1 MPGRIPGA
9 ASGRRRRPASRGE
22 LDLWH
27 AAMREVRPLRHRA
40 PRLAP
45 PKPVVVAE
53 PASEPPP
60 RAPARRRPAVS
71 ARGPIALPAPAD
83 QNPPGLD
90 RASAE
95 RLKRGKYPID
105 DRLDLHGMTQ
115 DKAHRALESFIGAAA
130 RQGLRCVI
138 VITGKGLR
146 GLAEG
151 SGDLGILR
159 NAAPRWLNESNLRS
173 KILAFT
179 PAQPRDGGGGA
190 LYVLLRRN
198 R

>member
-9 ASGRRRRPASRGE
+9 SGRRRRAASRGE
-22 LDLWH
+22 LELWH
-27 AAMREVRPLRHRA
+27 ATMREVRPLRHRPPRTA
-40 PRLAP
+40 PSQ
-45 PKPVVVAE
+45 PVTVAE
-53 PASEPPP
+53 PPGEAPLRS
-60 RAPARRRPAVS
+60 PARRSPPA
-71 ARGPIALPAPAD
+71 APGPIALPALAVH
-83 QNPPGLD
+83 NAPGLD

-115 DKAHRALESFIGAAA
+115 DEAHRALDSFIAGAAK
-130 RQGLRCVI
+130 QGLRCVI

-159 NAAPRWLNESNLRS
+159 NAVPRWLNESGLRA
-173 KILAFT
+173 KVLAFT
-179 PAQPRDGGGGA
+179 AAQPRHGGGGA
-190 LYVLLRRN
+190 LYVLLRRS